1 VLRDPDVLVL
11 VEPTSAVDAH
21 TEARIAQRLAAH
33 RAGRT
38 TVVVTASP
46 LLLDTADV
54 VLLVQDGVVTAS
66 GSHRDLLR
74 THPAYRD
81 VVLRGED

>member
-1 VLRDPDVLVL
+1 MLVL

-21 TEARIAQRLAAH
+21 TEARIAQRLAVH

-54 VLLVQDGVVTAS
+54 VLLVQDGVVIAS
-66 GSHRDLLR
+66 GRHHDLLR
-74 THPAYRD
+74 ADPAYRD

>member
-1 VLRDPDVLVL
+1 VL
-11 VEPTSAVDAH
+11 
-21 TEARIAQRLAAH
+21 
-33 RAGRT
+33 GRT

-54 VLLVQDGVVTAS
+54 VLLVQDGVVIAS
-66 GSHRDLLR
+66 GRHHDLLR
-74 THPAYRD
+74 TDPAYRD